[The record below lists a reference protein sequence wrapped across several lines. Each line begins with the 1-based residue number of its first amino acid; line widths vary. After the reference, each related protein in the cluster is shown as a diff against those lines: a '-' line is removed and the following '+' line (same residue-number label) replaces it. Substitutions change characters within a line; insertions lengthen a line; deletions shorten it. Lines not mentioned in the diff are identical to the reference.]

1 VLDRLIAELPK
12 DAKKQLHE
20 RYESFTTEPDKL
32 KFIDRLVADSRTVA
46 LNHTAGLSTPQQVQM
61 VLFSL
66 FALMDTPDAY
76 KNALKRL
83 IRKRKQALY
92 EEVGIS
98 FEDDD
103 PNQVDYYTILDIEFL
118 GERMFGREF
127 VDWLLKNTE
136 PSELLFRLAREA
148 RVVLLPGRGFGTQHP
163 SGRVSLAN
171 LNESDYRQIGRAM
184 RKLIEEYVERYNAA
198 TGKKLDKTKVK

>member
-1 VLDRLIAELPK
+1 
-12 DAKKQLHE
+12 
-20 RYESFTTEPDKL
+20 
-32 KFIDRLVADSRTVA
+32 
-46 LNHTAGLSTPQQVQM
+46 
-61 VLFSL
+61 
-66 FALMDTPDAY
+66 
-76 KNALKRL
+76 
-83 IRKRKQALY
+83 
-92 EEVGIS
+92 
-98 FEDDD
+98 
-103 PNQVDYYTILDIEFL
+103 
-118 GERMFGREF
+118 MFGREF
-127 VDWLLKNTE
+127 VEWLLKNTE

>member
-1 VLDRLIAELPK
+1 
-12 DAKKQLHE
+12 
-20 RYESFTTEPDKL
+20 
-32 KFIDRLVADSRTVA
+32 
-46 LNHTAGLSTPQQVQM
+46 VQM

-66 FALMDTPDAY
+66 FSLMDTPDAY

-92 EEVGIS
+92 EELGIA
-98 FEDDD
+98 FDDAD
-103 PNQVDYYTILDIEFL
+103 ANQVDYYTIIDAEYL

-127 VDWLLKNTE
+127 VEWQKKNTK
-136 PSELLFRLAREA
+136 PTELLFRLAREA
-148 RVVLLPGRGFGTQHP
+148 RVVLLPGLGFGTQHA

-184 RKLIEEYVERYNAA
+184 RRLIEEYVERFNSE
-198 TGKKLDKTKVK
+198 TGKKLDKSKVK

>member
-1 VLDRLIAELPK
+1 
-12 DAKKQLHE
+12 
-20 RYESFTTEPDKL
+20 
-32 KFIDRLVADSRTVA
+32 
-46 LNHTAGLSTPQQVQM
+46 M
-61 VLFSL
+61 FSL
-66 FALMDTPDAY
+66 FSLMDTPDAY

-98 FEDDD
+98 FKDDD
-103 PNQVDYYTILDIEFL
+103 PNKVDYYTILDIEFL

-127 VDWLLKNTE
+127 VEWLLKNTE

-171 LNESDYRQIGRAM
+171 LNESDYRQIGRSI
-184 RKLIEEYVERYNAA
+184 RKLIEEYVERFNAS